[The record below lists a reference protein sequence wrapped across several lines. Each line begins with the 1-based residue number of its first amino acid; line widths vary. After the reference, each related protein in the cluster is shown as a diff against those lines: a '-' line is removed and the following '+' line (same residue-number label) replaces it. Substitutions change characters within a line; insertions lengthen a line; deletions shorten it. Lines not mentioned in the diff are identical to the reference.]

1 MRLDQKSD
9 CDEHLVREILSDLKQ
24 RRPMTRGQFD
34 HVVRPYLQVGY
45 SREIAEVAK
54 QYFH

>member
-1 MRLDQKSD
+1 MRLEHESD
-9 CDEHLVREILSDLKQ
+9 CDELLVREILSDLKQ

>member
-1 MRLDQKSD
+1 VRLDQKSD

-34 HVVRPYLQVGY
+34 HVVRPYLLVGC